1 MFNANCTC
9 PISYMRDLISITYF
23 DKVLSNE
30 DTHVDVAR
38 VNLVLV
44 NELNLRVSRLT

>member
-1 MFNANCTC
+1 MQTVHVPFLICATLC
-9 PISYMRDLISITYF
+9 ISITYF